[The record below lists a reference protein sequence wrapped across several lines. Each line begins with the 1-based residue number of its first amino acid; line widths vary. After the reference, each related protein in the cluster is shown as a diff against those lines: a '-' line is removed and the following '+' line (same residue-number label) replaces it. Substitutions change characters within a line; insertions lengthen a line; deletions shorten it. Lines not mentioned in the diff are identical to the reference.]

1 VIGSGSPNLNRQALI
16 ASAPT
21 LGRRRRRRQA
31 LFIALCLLPTF
42 ILAATFNYYPL
53 LSALYHSLFEWDGFS
68 TPKFV
73 GLQNFANL
81 WSDPA
86 IQASIKNMGILALSA
101 VIITL
106 TTPLIAAE
114 LVLATRNK
122 RLFKVYRALLVVP
135 IVVPQLVTL
144 LLWSF
149 MYDPTL
155 GVINSLLSAIGL
167 GGIAPQWLGDPA
179 IAIYAIIGI
188 GFPWIAGLNFL
199 LYLAALQNIPAE
211 IHDAGRLDGAV
222 GFRRV
227 ILLDLPL
234 ITVQI
239 RLLIT
244 LSLITVM
251 QTFTSV
257 WVLTQGGPGYATTV
271 PGVVLY
277 QQAFQFNNFG
287 YASAIGAMIFLVTIA
302 LTVVSSGLGRLLSR
316 ERGA

>member
-1 VIGSGSPNLNRQALI
+1 VLI
-16 ASAPT
+16 
-21 LGRRRRRRQA
+21 
-31 LFIALCLLPTF
+31 
-42 ILAATFNYYPL
+42 ATFNYYPL
-53 LSALYHSLFEWDGFS
+53 FSALYHSLFTWDGFT
-68 TPKFV
+68 TPKYV

-101 VIITL
+101 VLITL
-106 TTPLIAAE
+106 TMPLLVAE
-114 LVLATRNK
+114 LVLSVRHAG
-122 RLFKVYRALLVVP
+122 LFKVYRALLVVP

-149 MYDPTL
+149 MYDPSQ

-167 GGIAPQWLGDPA
+167 GSIAPQWLGDPA
-179 IAIYAIIGI
+179 VAIYAIIGI
-188 GFPWIAGLNFL
+188 GFPWVAGLNFL

-222 GFRRV
+222 GWRR
-227 ILLDLPL
+227 IIMLDLPL

-239 RLLIT
+239 RLLVT
-244 LSLITVM
+244 LALITVM

-277 QQAFQFNNFG
+277 QQAFQFSNFG
-287 YASAIGAMIFLVTIA
+287 YASAIGAMIFVVTLA
-302 LTVVSSGLGRLLSR
+302 LTILSNGIGRLLSH
-316 ERGA
+316 EQGA